1 MPIPEVFW
9 QFLSDGPALTM
20 GTRPLRSAPV
30 IHGDPMLY
38 QHEIALK
45 RSLLH
50 SAPETYESF
59 PAATQ
64 PAQWDAVDLLLT
76 DLVRHRPPLGE
87 VIEIDGVRHWRHA
100 WTGARIAWPTD
111 QATRQTM
118 ARAADH
124 PTPDGRS
131 GFGLPDGGSPLS
143 WLGRQLQEDLLL
155 LADDAAQGYPLIGG
169 QLCFPNAWELREK
182 LGQSIMAIHEPVPR
196 FAESLGRPMVGLM
209 RQLKVDQPV
218 WRWNWAIKATP
229 RLNLL
234 PRYAD
239 ETHAQIARLRA
250 ATVGARCYLRVERQV
265 LARLPATGVIL
276 FVIHTYQ
283 SPLGEVAREPDRLAR
298 LARALRTMPME
309 MLEYKGIAGFMTE
322 LRAWLG
328 SMLATE

>member
-9 QFLSDGPALTM
+9 QFMSDGQALKM
-20 GTRPLRSAPV
+20 GTRPLRSELI
-30 IHGDPMLY
+30 IHEDPMLY
-38 QHEIALK
+38 HHEIALK
-45 RSLLH
+45 RALLH
-50 SAPETYESF
+50 SAPDIYETF
-59 PAATQ
+59 PAATL
-64 PAQWDAVDLLLT
+64 PAQWDAVDLLLAH
-76 DLVRHRPPLGE
+76 LVQHRPPLGE
-87 VIEIDGVRHWRHA
+87 LIEIDGVRHWRHA

-111 QATRQTM
+111 QAQRETM
-118 ARAADH
+118 AQESDDAA
-124 PTPDGRS
+124 PVGLS
-131 GFGLPDGGSPLS
+131 GFGQPARGSPLS

-155 LADDAAQGYPLIGG
+155 LADDAARGYPLIGG

-182 LGQSIMAIHEPVPR
+182 LGQSILAIHDPVPR
-196 FAESLGRPMVGLM
+196 FAESLGKPMVGLM

-218 WRWNWAIKATP
+218 WRWNWAIKATA

-239 ETHAQIARLRA
+239 ETNAQIARLRA

-283 SPLGEVAREPDRLAR
+283 SPLGEVAREPERLAR

-309 MLEYKGIAGFMTE
+309 MLEYKGIAGFMAE
-322 LRAWLG
+322 LSAWMG
-328 SMLATE
+328 SMMAPN